1 MVTFDHPITVQ
12 AISKQV
18 RKWQFLNILLLIFL
32 QVGIITTMVIYD
44 ENTPLSGEPKQTT
57 ACIPGNV
64 MAMWKEEQLD
74 QVIAAHKE
82 IAFTRT
88 IPKH

>member
-1 MVTFDHPITVQ
+1 M
-12 AISKQV
+12 
-18 RKWQFLNILLLIFL
+18 NILLLIFL
-32 QVGIITTMVIYD
+32 QVGIITMEPVIY
-44 ENTPLSGEPKQTT
+44 EESTSLLTEPKQTT

-64 MAMWKEEQLD
+64 MTLTMWKEKHLD
-74 QVIAAHKE
+74 QVNAAPKK